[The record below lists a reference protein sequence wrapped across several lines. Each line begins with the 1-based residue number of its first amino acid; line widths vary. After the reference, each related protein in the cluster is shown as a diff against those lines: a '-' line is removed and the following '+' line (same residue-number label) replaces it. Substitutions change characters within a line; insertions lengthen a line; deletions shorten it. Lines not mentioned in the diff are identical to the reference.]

1 MKNLSLDLKNYI
13 ENGSVFKR
21 TAVRGLICKNGKY
34 LVIYSR
40 KHGDYKFPGG
50 GMKSGESLNDT
61 LIREVQEE
69 TGFRVI
75 AESISTDGIFVHEKR
90 KGDPEDLIDMESYY
104 FYCDIYDEP
113 GETKLDDYEKE
124 EDYQVEWRTLKEVI
138 SNNEAISNT
147 FDTEEIPWIVR
158 ETMVMKELWSC
169 NNEN

>member
-1 MKNLSLDLKNYI
+1 MKELSLDLKNYI

-34 LVIYSR
+34 LVIHSK

-61 LIREVQEE
+61 LIREVREE

-75 AESISTDGIFVHEKR
+75 AESISTDGIFVHEKH
-90 KGDPEDLIDMESYY
+90 KGNPEDLMDMKSYY
-104 FYCDIYDEP
+104 FYCDIYDEL
-113 GETKLDDYEKE
+113 GETELDDYEKE
-124 EDYQVEWRTLKEVI
+124 EAYQVEWRTLKEI
-138 SNNEAISNT
+138 ININEAISNT
-147 FDTEEIPWIVR
+147 EETPWIAR
-158 ETMVMKELWSC
+158 ETMVMKELEGC